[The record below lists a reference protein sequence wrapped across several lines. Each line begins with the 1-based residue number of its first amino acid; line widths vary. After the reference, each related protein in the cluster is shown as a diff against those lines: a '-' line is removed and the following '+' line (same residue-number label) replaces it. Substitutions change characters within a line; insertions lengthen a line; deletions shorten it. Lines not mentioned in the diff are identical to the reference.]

1 MFTWLITELSTT
13 RSRHRPRTCHRAAPP
28 TGNARGYPIPVLA
41 LACAAVLTASVA
53 GAADLSFAGGYR
65 PVPDT
70 QLRSRLAQA
79 DVATG
84 ARFFERKCSQCHD
97 GEKTGGHAKGPFL
110 WNLFGRQAASIAG
123 FTFSDAMKRS
133 GIVWDYATLDHYLA
147 DTERAVPGKAM
158 NFVGIPDPALRAA
171 VLLHLR
177 SLNDTPPALP

>member
-1 MFTWLITELSTT
+1 MFTRLDT
-13 RSRHRPRTCHRAAPP
+13 RPNPHLFALRTSLRPILT
-28 TGNARGYPIPVLA
+28 VA
-41 LACAAVLTASVA
+41 LVCVAGLGVAGA
-53 GAADLSFAGGYR
+53 GAADMSFAGGYR
-65 PVPDT
+65 PEPGT
-70 QLRSRLAQA
+70 ELKSRLAQA
-79 DVATG
+79 DVAAG

-123 FTFSDAMKRS
+123 FAFSDAMKRS
-133 GIVWDYATLDHYLA
+133 GIVWGYATLDHYLA
-147 DTERAVPGKAM
+147 DTERAIPGKAM